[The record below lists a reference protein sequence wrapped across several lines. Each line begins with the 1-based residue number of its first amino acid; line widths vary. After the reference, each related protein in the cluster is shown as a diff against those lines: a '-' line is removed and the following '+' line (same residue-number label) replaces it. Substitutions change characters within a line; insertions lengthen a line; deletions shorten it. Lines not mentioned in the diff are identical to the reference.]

1 MSITSGPSTNFKY
14 YENINL
20 VEYFW
25 KFEFCVFIFLELCI
39 AIYRLLNLYLLLL
52 TTLVKSEVY
61 GEIDHIFFM
70 VQAMPSHASAAQL
83 WSLST
88 LSCPASCVLPLVK
101 SYSVLCSTPL
111 SCQSAVS

>member
-70 VQAMPSHASAAQL
+70 VQAMPCIARISRSAMVAL
-83 WSLST
+83 HTLLSRVM
-88 LSCPASCVLPLVK
+88 CVASCKIISSSLQ
-101 SYSVLCSTPL
+101 YSLIML
-111 SCQSAVS
+111 